1 MYGEHDVQL
10 WEGDRLPQMHSPAL
24 LYRANKDVCG
34 YRTGLHRNRFRVRR
48 SGKLARSM
56 KPSAPLQGRLG
67 ELQRETSAKLID
79 IASLIGVVGSSKLL
93 RTLFLS
99 SKPAPEITTSAA
111 EMKKAAGSAHLLRPL
126 FSREN

>member
-1 MYGEHDVQL
+1 
-10 WEGDRLPQMHSPAL
+10 
-24 LYRANKDVCG
+24 
-34 YRTGLHRNRFRVRR
+34 
-48 SGKLARSM
+48 M

-111 EMKKAAGSAHLLRPL
+111 EMKKAAGTAHLLRPL

>member
-1 MYGEHDVQL
+1 MASTTCSFGKAIGFLRCTRQL
-10 WEGDRLPQMHSPAL
+10 FCTGRIRTS
-24 LYRANKDVCG
+24 CG
-34 YRTGLHRNRFRVRR
+34 YRTGLHRNRFPVRR

-93 RTLFLS
+93 GKLFLS
-99 SKPAPEITTSAA
+99 SKPAPE
-111 EMKKAAGSAHLLRPL
+111 M
-126 FSREN
+126 